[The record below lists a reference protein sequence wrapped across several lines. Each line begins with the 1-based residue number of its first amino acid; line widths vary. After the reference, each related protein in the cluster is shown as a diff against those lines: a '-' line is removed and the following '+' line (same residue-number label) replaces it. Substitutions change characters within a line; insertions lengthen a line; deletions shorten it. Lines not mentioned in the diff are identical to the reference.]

1 MAFRSVA
8 LILILAS
15 ACVAAPAVASPP
27 VPALNRIDFATGAV
41 VPWTPETAPLAA
53 TAGARGS
60 DAGERLALPDA
71 APPLPI
77 RNSRFSP
84 LMRARDLFDI
94 ARYPARA
101 VAKLYR
107 LDSDGNRQGTA
118 CTVQFVGPRHLLT
131 AAHCLVDRTVGRPHP
146 GFEIA
151 LRHDGGEDDGVLPVT
166 AAWAPPGELTQR
178 PSVIQV
184 TGPVDWAADCHDV
197 ALIEVPEPAGARLG
211 WLGMASRPDADAVL
225 HRFSYPNESSAVRL
239 ERDVANEG
247 LPDLVRQHLR
257 RSLDEAR
264 RSEPD
269 FSPANLYYEY
279 GLTDQLH
286 EEALSQRTAT
296 VLPGRSGSAL
306 IDGGGA
312 VLGILSRV
320 TSGVNYNCRLTPA
333 LIGAFASIAG
343 LDRP

>member
-1 MAFRSVA
+1 MAFRPFA

-15 ACVAAPAVASPP
+15 ACIPAKAAANPP
-27 VPALNRIDFATGAV
+27 PGLSRIDFATGAV
-41 VPWTPETAPLAA
+41 VPWAPGAAPLAA
-53 TAGARGS
+53 TQGAPGS

-71 APPLPI
+71 APPLPM
-77 RNSRFSP
+77 RGSRFSP

-94 ARYPARA
+94 GLYPARA

-107 LDSDGNRQGTA
+107 LDADGNRQGTA
-118 CTVQFVGPRHLLT
+118 CTAQFVGPRHLLT
-131 AAHCLVDRTVGRPHP
+131 AAHCLVDRTIGRPHP

-151 LRHDGGEDDGVLPVT
+151 LRHDGGEDQGVLPVT
-166 AAWAPPGELTQR
+166 AAWAPAGELTQR
-178 PSVIQV
+178 PSIIQA
-184 TGPVDWAADCHDV
+184 TGPIDWAADCRDV

-211 WLGMASRPDADAVL
+211 WLGMASRADPDAVL
-225 HRFSYPNESSAVRL
+225 HRFSYPNESSAARL
-239 ERDVANEG
+239 ERDLADGNW
-247 LPDLVRQHLR
+247 PDNVREHLE
-257 RSLDEAR
+257 RSLANAR
-264 RSEPD
+264 RNEPD
-269 FSPANLYYEY
+269 FSPTNLYYEY
-279 GLTDQLH
+279 GPADQVH

-306 IDGGGA
+306 IDDGAA